1 MEQQKKKRGEN
12 WSPEE
17 KEILRQLI
25 SQSAHII
32 EDKSTKTAVNILKI
46 KEWKNLSN
54 KFNEITGKKRS
65 VEEIKLAWKRMKL
78 SAKLNVSAHRRE
90 QARTGGGEKPQSP
103 SAEDLQIMA
112 IAPHDFVIEVNDY
125 DSDAMIPITMV
136 ATETNNMLVVPK
148 PGPSYEESGETNP
161 KQTVVGAQA
170 ISNDI
175 YEETGEIIIEKN
187 PEQTVVG
194 VQETA
199 EILTNKETVDK
210 RSPVKKTNKKILQNK
225 NRSEEMRQTILE
237 SNTDFKKRQLEM
249 MEIEHTYNIKIAQLK
264 IRKMELEIAILENK
278 KNSNTQE

>member
-12 WSPEE
+12 WSPDE

-65 VEEIKLAWKRMKL
+65 VVELKLAWKRMKL
-78 SAKLNVSAHRRE
+78 SAKLI
-90 QARTGGGEKPQSP
+90 K
-103 SAEDLQIMA
+103 
-112 IAPHDFVIEVNDY
+112 
-125 DSDAMIPITMV
+125 
-136 ATETNNMLVVPK
+136 
-148 PGPSYEESGETNP
+148 
-161 KQTVVGAQA
+161 
-170 ISNDI
+170 
-175 YEETGEIIIEKN
+175 
-187 PEQTVVG
+187 QTVVG

-210 RSPVKKTNKKILQNK
+210 RSSVKKRIKKILQNK
-225 NRSEEMRQTILE
+225 IRREEIRQTIIQ
-237 SNTDFKKRQLEM
+237 SNTDLKKRQLEM
-249 MEIEHTYNIKIAQLK
+249 MEVEHAYNIKIAKLK
-264 IRKMELEIAILENK
+264 IRKMELEIAILVNK